1 MIKKVNKGKLN
12 PQIDYVEECK
22 GKKNKMEWI
31 NWCINKKLPF
41 AYMDVIWTF
50 CHIDRTN
57 TITDKDELHDKML
70 QCLKDFTWEDKAN
83 QSLVIVGPAGCGK
96 TNWVKIRA
104 TKPSLFITH
113 LDALRNFDPTYHKSI
128 IFDDMDFNRLPRPTQ
143 IYLLDRENQRDI
155 HIRYKVVHLP
165 AGVEKYF
172 TANMDP
178 FPRGDPALERRWKWV
193 NVDTTFMD
201 LMNKK

>member
-1 MIKKVNKGKLN
+1 
-12 PQIDYVEECK
+12 
-22 GKKNKMEWI
+22 MEWI
-31 NWCINKKLPF
+31 NWCINKKMPF

-50 CHIDRTN
+50 CHVDRTN
-57 TITDKDELHDKML
+57 TITDKDELHQKML

-96 TNWVKIRA
+96 TNWAKIRA
-104 TKPSLFITH
+104 TKPALLLPTLMPLETSIPLITRVLSLMTWILIDC
-113 LDALRNFDPTYHKSI
+113 LDQPKSI
-128 IFDDMDFNRLPRPTQ
+128 SWT
-143 IYLLDRENQRDI
+143 ENQRDI
-155 HIRYKVVHLP
+155 HIRYKVVNLP

-178 FPRGDPALERRWKWV
+178 FPRGDPALERRWQWV